1 MTTPTPTDAS
11 GGQGTEPTPITTT
24 NPVININPPPAPG
37 QQYFTAEQLE
47 AARQQEKDKLYKQIK
62 KQDDQLKAFQGQV
75 EELMTE
81 KQARDKAAEDALKAQ
96 QDADKAAAD
105 AKLSAQELIAKHAQE
120 MEQERARIA
129 AEFDQQKALLAKER
143 DFLELSNYIQR
154 RISEEVNASNVHP
167 AFTDYITGNT
177 KEEVEASITIAK
189 EKTDKIFEG
198 IVNRPP
204 ASPTGVQPT
213 GFGPSG
219 PLDTLTGQQRQM
231 TAEDIAK
238 MSMAEYA
245 AYRRQVGV
253 DKAGQ
258 DRGLFG

>member
-1 MTTPTPTDAS
+1 MTHPLPTDAS
-11 GGQGTEPTPITTT
+11 AGQGQEPAPTQTGQPS
-24 NPVININPPPAPG
+24 VININPPPAPG

-47 AARQQEKDKLYKQIK
+47 AARQQEKDKLYDRMK
-62 KQDDQLKAFQGQV
+62 KQDDQLNAFKTQV

-81 KQARDKAAEDALKAQ
+81 KQARDKAAEDAAKAQ
-96 QDADKAAAD
+96 ADAAKAAAD
-105 AKLSAQELIAKHAQE
+105 AKLSAEELIARHAQE
-120 MEQERARIA
+120 MEAERARIA

-143 DFLELSNYIQR
+143 DFLELSNYIRQ
-154 RISEEVNASNVHP
+154 RISEEVAASNVHP

-219 PLDTLTGQQRQM
+219 PLDTLQGQRQF

-245 AYRRQVGV
+245 AYRKQVGV